1 MTVTDARVE
10 KVYADRVGAGEFLAQ
25 AELLLADANTAT
37 LSAASKTILM
47 HNATVCACDA
57 ILQAVGLRVTPGDR
71 SHILRLE
78 TALDQADHDTEELLE
93 RLDASRERRNE
104 ASYAAGF
111 VAEASVTDARE
122 ATAEITELARTFVGD
137 QRRNVTQRPPRDQA
151 C

>member
-1 MTVTDARVE
+1 VTDARVE

-25 AELLLADANTAT
+25 AELLLADADTAS
-37 LSAASKTILM
+37 LSAASKAILL

-78 TALDQADHDTEELLE
+78 TALDQADDDTEELLE

-111 VAEASVTDARE
+111 VAHASVTDARE
-122 ATAEITELARTFVGD
+122 ATAEIIELSRTFVGD
-137 QRRNVTQRPPRDQA
+137 QARDAAQSPPTDRA
-151 C
+151 S

>member
-1 MTVTDARVE
+1 VSDARVE
-10 KVYADRVGAGEFLAQ
+10 KVYPDRVGARDFLTQ
-25 AELLLADANTAT
+25 ADTFFADANSPS
-37 LSAASKTILM
+37 LSTPSRAVLL

-78 TALDQADHDTEELLE
+78 TALDELNRDTEELLE

-111 VAEASVTDARE
+111 IAQASVSDAHE
-122 ATAEITELARTFVGD
+122 ATAELVELTRAFLG
-137 QRRNVTQRPPRDQA
+137 N
-151 C
+151 